1 MDKNDRV
8 WQEEQQRVNYVQDLI
23 VSKIKTLEQEASTM
37 RDDVVSMRKDFWD
50 EVTVNFSEADD
61 LGETSTSLR
70 QQSQV
75 LSQREKSHQ
84 HTFAALDKM
93 KRLKQSPYFAR
104 IDFEEEGE
112 PAESIYLG
120 IASLLEDD
128 DQQFLIYDWRAPIS
142 NLYYDSVPG
151 ETSYETPS
159 GTISGEMTLK
169 RQFVIH
175 NRKIKVMFD
184 TGVTI
189 GDELLQEVLGQ
200 SSDAQMRSIVATIQK
215 EQNLIIRNDR
225 SRLLVVQGAAGSGK
239 TSAALQ
245 RVAYLLYK
253 HRGNLTADQVILFS
267 PNPMFNSYVSS
278 VLPELG
284 EENMQQSTFQEY
296 LERRLGREFQLEDPF
311 EQIEY
316 VLANDAN
323 EAGYV
328 HRMSGIRY
336 KSSVDYL
343 HAITNYK
350 SHLES
355 SGMLFRPVR
364 FQGKV
369 IVSRAELT
377 KRFYEFDP
385 AITLA
390 NRCELLKE
398 WVLKELAQF
407 TKEEAKEAWV
417 DEYIQYLS
425 NEDYQRAYSR
435 MRRKQHGT
443 DIGFEDYESERDI
456 LAKMVVSR
464 HMKPLRKWI
473 KGMRFVDIVNL
484 YKQIFKKPELIKT
497 LSEESIPQDWSQIS
511 EATLSKMDKK
521 ELFYEDATPYLYLR
535 ELVLG
540 FRSNNSIR
548 HVIID
553 EAQDYSPFQLY
564 FMKRLFPR
572 AKVTALGDFNQAIYA
587 HSSVLQQSEL
597 IGDIYGEEETEL
609 ITLTQSYRSTKE
621 IVEFTS
627 KMVEHGEHIKPF
639 NRGGEKPELYPMQD
653 VPEMLNSI
661 SKKLTQLEQ
670 QGFES
675 MAVICKTAS
684 EAKAVHEQLSAQHE
698 AKLIKKT
705 TLSFEKGIHIIPAYL
720 AKGVEFDAV
729 LIYNGSNESYT
740 RESERK
746 LFYTACTRAMHLLDI
761 FYVGEPSRFMLEA
774 SPLHYKMITDK

>member
-1 MDKNDRV
+1 
-8 WQEEQQRVNYVQDLI
+8 
-23 VSKIKTLEQEASTM
+23 
-37 RDDVVSMRKDFWD
+37 
-50 EVTVNFSEADD
+50 
-61 LGETSTSLR
+61 
-70 QQSQV
+70 
-75 LSQREKSHQ
+75 
-84 HTFAALDKM
+84 
-93 KRLKQSPYFAR
+93 
-104 IDFEEEGE
+104 
-112 PAESIYLG
+112 
-120 IASLLEDD
+120 
-128 DQQFLIYDWRAPIS
+128 
-142 NLYYDSVPG
+142 
-151 ETSYETPS
+151 
-159 GTISGEMTLK
+159 
-169 RQFVIH
+169 
-175 NRKIKVMFD
+175 
-184 TGVTI
+184 
-189 GDELLQEVLGQ
+189 
-200 SSDAQMRSIVATIQK
+200 
-215 EQNLIIRNDR
+215 
-225 SRLLVVQGAAGSGK
+225 
-239 TSAALQ
+239 
-245 RVAYLLYK
+245 
-253 HRGNLTADQVILFS
+253 
-267 PNPMFNSYVSS
+267 
-278 VLPELG
+278 
-284 EENMQQSTFQEY
+284 
-296 LERRLGREFQLEDPF
+296 
-311 EQIEY
+311 
-316 VLANDAN
+316 
-323 EAGYV
+323 
-328 HRMSGIRY
+328 
-336 KSSVDYL
+336 
-343 HAITNYK
+343 
-350 SHLES
+350 
-355 SGMLFRPVR
+355 
-364 FQGKV
+364 
-369 IVSRAELT
+369 
-377 KRFYEFDP
+377 
-385 AITLA
+385 
-390 NRCELLKE
+390 
-398 WVLKELAQF
+398 
-407 TKEEAKEAWV
+407 
-417 DEYIQYLS
+417 
-425 NEDYQRAYSR
+425 
-435 MRRKQHGT
+435 
-443 DIGFEDYESERDI
+443 
-456 LAKMVVSR
+456 
-464 HMKPLRKWI
+464 
-473 KGMRFVDIVNL
+473 MRFVDIVNL

-774 SPLHYKMITDK
+774 SPSYYKMITDK